1 MNSVITA
8 VRESNVHDK
17 MLFSHSVM
25 SDSIATPWTRWSAP
39 GSCVYGIS
47 QAGILEWVA
56 VPFSRGSS
64 QPRDRTQVSH
74 SAGGFLISW
83 ATREVPWYRSS
94 FLRTFL
100 DKVLSD
106 HTSGPIYNYT
116 TILKTKV
123 ELKVC
128 NSQGGGRAY
137 IFFLTEVQLIYNFVL
152 LSFWCIVKWFSSIY
166 IYILFHILFYY
177 GLLQDIEYS
186 FLRYTV
192 EVCCLSILYIVVYIC

>member
-137 IFFLTEVQLIYNFVL
+137 IFFLTEVQLIYNFVIYLALPKVPHPKYTGYMSRMQGNVWHIVNVCKDL
-152 LSFWCIVKWFSSIY
+152 LCN
-166 IYILFHILFYY
+166 
-177 GLLQDIEYS
+177 E
-186 FLRYTV
+186 
-192 EVCCLSILYIVVYIC
+192 CACP